1 VVDEYRP
8 IITGAAAAGDH
19 DREALD
25 QLLLVRVVVWQ
36 RNTARL
42 IAPASSARPSSHTTA
57 V

>member
-1 VVDEYRP
+1 MVDEYRP